1 MEELS
6 DEELVRQYLADPA
19 SARGHSCLNQLFGR
33 HRSRVAAWCF
43 RLTGDV
49 ESAADLAQ
57 EVFLKAFQRID
68 SFRED
73 ARFTTWLYSISRNH
87 CLDQL
92 KSRAAM
98 PVETTDVVLEQM
110 IDSRSEDVSL
120 RLERQQA
127 GQLLQQWIRETLDK
141 TEAEVMT
148 LHYVQELPLDAIT
161 RLLRLNNPSGAKA
174 YIVSARRK
182 LSRGFSRWKNQEPG
196 MRER

>member
-1 MEELS
+1 MEESS
-6 DEELVRQYLADPA
+6 DEELVREYLANPT
-19 SARGHSCLNQLFGR
+19 SGQGESCLNQLFGR

-49 ESAADLAQ
+49 DSAADLAQ
-57 EVFLKAFQRID
+57 EVFLKAFQHID
-68 SFRED
+68 SFRHD
-73 ARFTTWLYSISRNH
+73 ARFTTWLYSIARNH

-98 PVETTDVVLEQM
+98 PLEKTDVVLEDM
-110 IDSRSEDVSL
+110 IDSRSDDVSL
-120 RLERQQA
+120 RLEREQA
-127 GQLLQQWIRETLDK
+127 VQLLQQWIRETLDK

-182 LSRGFSRWKNQEPG
+182 LSRGFLHWKSQEPRR
-196 MRER
+196 RER

>member
-19 SARGHSCLNQLFGR
+19 SPRGNSGLNQLFGR

-43 RLTGDV
+43 RLTGEV

-57 EVFLKAFQRID
+57 EVFLKAFQHID
-68 SFRED
+68 SFRQD
-73 ARFTTWLYSISRNH
+73 ARFTTWLYSIARNH

-92 KSRAAM
+92 KSRATM
-98 PVETTDVVLEQM
+98 PAETTDVVLEQM

-127 GQLLQQWIRETLDK
+127 GQLLKQWIRETLDK

-161 RLLRLNNPSGAKA
+161 RLLRLTNPSGAKA

-182 LSRGFSRWKNQEPG
+182 LSRGFSRWKNEG
-196 MRER
+196 TRER